1 MSDVAT
7 VMPGRTDPEAGLG
20 EWAASAAPV
29 YCRDPAGSLLAANPA
44 FVRKFRRPATEL
56 AGTVISSFVHP
67 DDLSGFTAAA
77 ARMGSPTPEAARTHR
92 WLTLQG
98 WRWYTWEET
107 PLRGADGAVAAVRCI
122 GRDITRQRL
131 AEELYI
137 KLSRAVDQ
145 SPVSIVIT
153 DPEGRVQYVNP
164 KFIQAT
170 GLTLEDVLDR
180 DVPVLRDGH
189 PTEESYRDFLAT
201 VRSGREWHGELSRKR
216 PDGTDLWE
224 SIQVT
229 CLRNAAGEI
238 TNLLCMREDITERRK
253 LQEEL
258 RQAQKMESLGTLA
271 GGIAHD
277 FNNILAVMSGYADLG
292 LLHADDGALIQ
303 KSMREIKRAVQRAGG
318 LVRQILTFSRKAEIK
333 FAPLDL
339 NQLVREL
346 VALLAETFP
355 RTVNFGLTLQ
365 EGLPPLLADQN
376 QLQQVVLNLC
386 VNARDAMPGGGSLTV
401 ATTICSGGAI
411 PQSDAI
417 RDQNYACL
425 SVTDTG
431 TGMTPEVRARIFEP
445 FFTTKQ
451 VNQGTGL
458 GLAVVYGIVASHRGF
473 LDVESTPGI
482 GSSFKIYLPL
492 AEKERVAPPV
502 ASSTDFPGGTGS
514 ILVVD
519 DEAPLR
525 NLLQTVLT
533 RKGYKV
539 TCACDGLE
547 GIDMISDPANA
558 FDAVLLDLNMPGASG
573 TVVLSQI
580 KTKRPALKVL
590 MLSGHLTAD
599 TRTELERLGQTEFL
613 NKPYLLSEMGRR
625 LRKILDA

>member
-1 MSDVAT
+1 
-7 VMPGRTDPEAGLG
+7 
-20 EWAASAAPV
+20 
-29 YCRDPAGSLLAANPA
+29 
-44 FVRKFRRPATEL
+44 
-56 AGTVISSFVHP
+56 
-67 DDLSGFTAAA
+67 
-77 ARMGSPTPEAARTHR
+77 
-92 WLTLQG
+92 
-98 WRWYTWEET
+98 
-107 PLRGADGAVAAVRCI
+107 
-122 GRDITRQRL
+122 
-131 AEELYI
+131 
-137 KLSRAVDQ
+137 
-145 SPVSIVIT
+145 
-153 DPEGRVQYVNP
+153 
-164 KFIQAT
+164 
-170 GLTLEDVLDR
+170 
-180 DVPVLRDGH
+180 
-189 PTEESYRDFLAT
+189 
-201 VRSGREWHGELSRKR
+201 
-216 PDGTDLWE
+216 
-224 SIQVT
+224 
-229 CLRNAAGEI
+229 
-238 TNLLCMREDITERRK
+238 
-253 LQEEL
+253 
-258 RQAQKMESLGTLA
+258 
-271 GGIAHD
+271 
-277 FNNILAVMSGYADLG
+277 
-292 LLHADDGALIQ
+292 
-303 KSMREIKRAVQRAGG
+303 
-318 LVRQILTFSRKAEIK
+318 
-333 FAPLDL
+333 
-339 NQLVREL
+339 
-346 VALLAETFP
+346 
-355 RTVNFGLTLQ
+355 
-365 EGLPPLLADQN
+365 
-376 QLQQVVLNLC
+376 
-386 VNARDAMPGGGSLTV
+386 
-401 ATTICSGGAI
+401 
-411 PQSDAI
+411 
-417 RDQNYACL
+417 L